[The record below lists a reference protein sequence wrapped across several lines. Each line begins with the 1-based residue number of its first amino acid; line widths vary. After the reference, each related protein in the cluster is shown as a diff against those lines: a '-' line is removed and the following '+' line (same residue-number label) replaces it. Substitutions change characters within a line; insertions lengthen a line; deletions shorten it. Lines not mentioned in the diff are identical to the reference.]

1 MKKFLA
7 IYTGSPPAFAAWTA
21 LSPAEQQQRTEQ
33 GMAAW
38 KQWMLDN
45 ALRVE
50 ETGGPLGKT
59 TLIDKTGISEI
70 RNQLAGFTIVQA
82 ESQQAAAALFV
93 NHPHFSI
100 FPGQGVE
107 LMEILPIPA

>member
-7 IYTGSPPAFAAWTA
+7 LYTGSPAAFAAWTA
-21 LSPAEQQQRTEQ
+21 LSPAEQQQRQVQ
-33 GMAAW
+33 GIAAW
-38 KQWMLDN
+38 KQWMADN
-45 ALRVE
+45 AASVA
-50 ETGGPLGKT
+50 ETGGPLSKT
-59 TLIDKTGISEI
+59 TLIDLAGISEI

-93 NHPHFSI
+93 NHPHFAI

-107 LMEILPIPA
+107 LMEFLPIPA

>member
-7 IYTGSPPAFAAWTA
+7 IYTGSPAAFASWAA
-21 LSPAEQQQRTEQ
+21 LSPAEQQQRSEQ

-45 ALRVE
+45 AVSVDE
-50 ETGGPLGKT
+50 MGGPLSKT